1 MKGVT
6 TTFIIALLTFFISLT
21 CCLRSVGQERERRNL
36 SAQTTEPV
44 ASNASIFLAVLPDD
58 EHINMIHVGVTN
70 FREQTFVYQVF
81 AIHPA
86 SWNDLVISFKVNSYP
101 DDLKELER
109 FVTKYA
115 PNPKEVKVVT
125 EIPYNSILNLPSAQ
139 LKVVG
144 FFVKNLTALCIMDCL
159 RMNLQ
164 TL

>member
-21 CCLRSVGQERERRNL
+21 SCLSSVGQERERRNL
-36 SAQTTEPV
+36 SAQRTEPV

-86 SWNDLVISFKVNSYP
+86 SWNDIVISFKVNSYP
-101 DDLKELER
+101 DDLKELQR

-115 PNPKEVKVVT
+115 PNPKEVRVVT
-125 EIPYNSILNLPSAQ
+125 EIPYSSIVALPSYN
-139 LKVVG
+139 LRWLI
-144 FFVKNLTALCIMDCL
+144 FCVKNLTAS
-159 RMNLQ
+159 
-164 TL
+164 